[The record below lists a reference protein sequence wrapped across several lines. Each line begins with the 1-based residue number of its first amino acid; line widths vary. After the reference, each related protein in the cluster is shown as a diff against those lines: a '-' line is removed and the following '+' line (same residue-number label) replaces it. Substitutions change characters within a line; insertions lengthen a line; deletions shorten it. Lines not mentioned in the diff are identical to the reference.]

1 MKAST
6 IVEIPSRKDLSVLV
20 QFGNNAATR
29 TYPTADD
36 LDGIFRFQPHH
47 GHGASNAVYVRDE
60 HTELCDLVIQ
70 QALDRLLASHVSC
83 HVEPTRSRRN
93 FGLILILQRFAQYWL
108 APVGFVRPQD
118 DCIHPRQRREL
129 DG

>member
-29 TYPTADD
+29 TNPTADD
-36 LDGIFRFQPHH
+36 LDGIFSFQPHH

-60 HTELCDLVIQ
+60 HTELRDLVIQ
-70 QALDRLLASHVSC
+70 QALDCLVARHVSR
-83 HVEPTRSRRN
+83 HIEPARSSGN
-93 FGLILILQRFAQYWL
+93 FGLILNLQRIA
-108 APVGFVRPQD
+108 
-118 DCIHPRQRREL
+118 
-129 DG
+129 